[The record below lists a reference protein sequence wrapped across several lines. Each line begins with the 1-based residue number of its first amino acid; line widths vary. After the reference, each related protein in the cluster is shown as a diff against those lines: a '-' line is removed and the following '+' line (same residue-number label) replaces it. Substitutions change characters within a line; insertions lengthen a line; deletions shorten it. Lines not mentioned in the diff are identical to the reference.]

1 MIVVDAAN
9 VIGARPDGWWRDRAG
24 AAHRFTEQVRATVR
38 AGRLEPPVTLV
49 LEGQARRGADED
61 LGVLLD
67 EIAASPGLSGS
78 DRQQLLKLRES
89 VILRQ
94 TEARR
99 RAGELCQSLARR
111 VRRRDGR
118 STVEQSSDG
127 TVLLRTSLARPWAVG
142 DNR

>member
-61 LGVLLD
+61 ELDGVAVVHARGEGD
-67 EIAASPGLSGS
+67 DTIAVFAETYPGVVVVTA
-78 DRQQLLKLRES
+78 DRAL
-89 VILRQ
+89 
-94 TEARR
+94 
-99 RAGELCQSLARR
+99 AGR
-111 VRRRDGR
+111 VRRANGKVVGP
-118 STVEQSSDG
+118 SW
-127 TVLLRTSLARPWAVG
+127 LLDQLL
-142 DNR
+142 N